1 MTPSHYQVLIPVSR
15 GYPCVRGR
23 LPTRYSPV
31 RRYPLHQS
39 TEVSINRFPLDLHVL
54 GTPPAFIL
62 SQDQTLKKMLSQ
74 LFRVK
79 IKFELLNSFWTSC
92 VLFSLCEIIV
102 FRNCTRMLSTRLQ
115 IVFFVLL
122 LWILGDQLNDLFDSI
137 STLCCFQGSRSVW
150 RGTFKIIRIYPLLV
164 NNFLKVFRS
173 FLGAS
178 QHLGWRAGVI
188 IRFWG
193 VLSTAF
199 LKFFQFI

>member
-92 VLFSLCEIIV
+92 VLFRFAKLLFFGIVRECHLPDCRLYSLYFFFEFWEINLMISSTQFLHYVV
-102 FRNCTRMLSTRLQ
+102 FKVRVPFDAEHLRLYASHPYLST
-115 IVFFVLL
+115 
-122 LWILGDQLNDLFDSI
+122 
-137 STLCCFQGSRSVW
+137 
-150 RGTFKIIRIYPLLV
+150 TF
-164 NNFLKVFRS
+164 
-173 FLGAS
+173 
-178 QHLGWRAGVI
+178 
-188 IRFWG
+188 
-193 VLSTAF
+193 
-199 LKFFQFI
+199 